1 MKKILT
7 VIIVMV
13 FALAGCGKATDEKE
27 VKFSDVMNDKKETI
41 SYIIKNNSEDSQGIG
56 KDSPIIK
63 YIVSKDGKVAVYNDD
78 NSENPSNT
86 KLGKLLKMSDDEKV
100 KFIKKRDKDSFNK
113 SKSEL
118 TSRKMERVEEAEEGL
133 EQEGDNDERIEEMN
147 GKTPKEYYTKQIKT
161 FTKEAKKIKNI
172 EYKEPT
178 FEKLVIEATTDESGN
193 NTSKEFLNVAAHDFD
208 DDSKNGIYRESKE
221 SANPQN
227 YGFYFTDVVSPVEI
241 YNTKVAGINNI
252 NYVEDNSSY
261 DNNDTVDYDNYKYL
275 VTEVGDKTE
284 KFKLDQPDDKS
295 VKEK

>member
-7 VIIVMV
+7 VIVVMV
-13 FALAGCGKATDEKE
+13 FTLAGCGKATDEKE

-41 SYIIKNNSEDSQGIG
+41 SYIVKNNSEDSPGIG
-56 KDSPIIK
+56 KDSPILK
-63 YIVSKDGKVAVYNDD
+63 YVISKDGKVSVYNDD

-86 KLGKLLKMSDDEKV
+86 KLGKLLKMSDNEKME
-100 KFIKKRDKDSFNK
+100 FIKKRDKASFNK

-118 TSRKMERVEEAEEGL
+118 ASRKMERVEEAEEGL
-133 EQEGDNDERIEEMN
+133 EQEGGNDERIEEMN

>member
-41 SYIIKNNSEDSQGIG
+41 SYIVKNNSEDSQGIG
-56 KDSPIIK
+56 KDSPILK

-86 KLGKLLKMSDDEKV
+86 KLGKLLKMSDDGKV

-133 EQEGDNDERIEEMN
+133 EQEGGNDERIEEMN

>member
-1 MKKILT
+1 
-7 VIIVMV
+7 
-13 FALAGCGKATDEKE
+13 
-27 VKFSDVMNDKKETI
+27 MNDKKETI
-41 SYIIKNNSEDSQGIG
+41 SYIVKNNSEDSQGIG
-56 KDSPIIK
+56 KDSPILK

-86 KLGKLLKMSDDEKV
+86 KLGKLLKMSDDGKV

-133 EQEGDNDERIEEMN
+133 EQEGDNDERIEEMY

>member
-13 FALAGCGKATDEKE
+13 FALSGCGKATDEKE

-41 SYIIKNNSEDSQGIG
+41 SYIVKNNSEDSQGIG
-56 KDSPIIK
+56 KDSPILK

-86 KLGKLLKMSDDEKV
+86 KLGKLLKMSDDGKV